1 MVCTYITM
9 SFAAKHAAMDSSGM
23 SHDRLTENEKSISW
37 FTDDSAPYTDT
48 TKKQTPAV
56 LQLISGITQ
65 KYPGKGKTL

>member
-37 FTDDSAPYTDT
+37 FTDDSACYVRT
-48 TKKQTPAV
+48 TPKWRATP
-56 LQLISGITQ
+56 LQPISGET
-65 KYPGKGKTL
+65 